1 MKKLSLIIISLLL
14 TLLPQS
20 ALALEAFNIS
30 SYDIDMKV
38 DLDNNYSITEVLEV
52 DFSEQRHGIIRS
64 IPLKTNGGKPAQ
76 VKSVSV
82 PGQDFETYKE
92 GGYFKIKIGNADTFA
107 AQKQKYT
114 ILYVYEIGYDYLDD
128 MDELYFNLIGTQ
140 WDCFIDNIKFK
151 IEMPSAFDSEKLN
164 FTYGTEGSK
173 ASEGVKYSVD
183 KNVISGKLNG
193 KLEPYEALT
202 VALPLEEGYFS
213 NAHKKT
219 NPADLVQKYYL
230 AITPLITALGVFF
243 WLKKGKSKPFVQTVE
258 FYAPQGVTPAD
269 AGFIIDNSVDPMDV
283 TSLIIY
289 WADKGYLEIE
299 EITEKKILSVK
310 KTFTLHKLKD
320 LDSNAK
326 AYEVTMFESLFN
338 EFGDGSS
345 VSTSE
350 LEHKFYKVMSAVK
363 KMVTSSWQDDS
374 DKRIYKKTNMFISA
388 VLSLSSLLVAFIGF
402 MPAVNKAFADT
413 FAVTAIL
420 SFVCALVAMI
430 PVWGLMYVVSWNRY
444 KEKKFG
450 YFASLIMFAVL
461 SILAWSIALYL
472 SYSQN
477 TLMPLLAS
485 FAGAVVLSAMSF
497 MCDKRTENGNQYYG
511 RMLGFREFLQTAEK
525 DRINMLVEENPHY
538 FYSTLAY
545 AMVLGVT
552 DKWAKNFESI
562 VTQPPDWYRTDSY
575 GVNFNTIIFANALNN
590 SMSSFNSAMTTP
602 QPQSTTSSGGSI
614 GGGFSGG
621 GSGGGGGSSW

>member
-1 MKKLSLIIISLLL
+1 MKKIHLIIISLLL
-14 TLLPQS
+14 ALIPQS

-38 DLDNNYSITEVLEV
+38 DLNNSYRISEVLEV

-76 VKSVSV
+76 IRAISV
-82 PGQDFETYKE
+82 PGHDFETYKE
-92 GGYFKIKIGNADTFA
+92 GGYLKVKIGSADTFA
-107 AQKQKYT
+107 AQKEKYT
-114 ILYVYEIGYDYLDD
+114 ILYVYDIGYDYLDD

-140 WDCFIDNIKFK
+140 WDCFINNVKFK
-151 IEMPSAFDSEKLN
+151 ITMPSSFDSEKLN

-173 ASEGVKYSVD
+173 KSEGVKYNVD
-183 KNVISGKLNG
+183 KNVISGKLSG

-213 NAHKKT
+213 QAHKKT
-219 NPADLVQKYYL
+219 NPADIIQKYYL
-230 AITPLITALGVFF
+230 AITPLITALGAFL

-258 FYAPQGVTPAD
+258 FYAPDGVTPAD
-269 AGFIIDNSVDPMDV
+269 AGFIIDNSVDPMDI

-299 EITEKKILSVK
+299 ETSEKKILSVK
-310 KTFTLHKLKD
+310 KRFTLQKLKD
-320 LDSNAK
+320 LDKDAK
-326 AYEVTMFESLFN
+326 AYETTMFDSLFN

-345 VSTSE
+345 VTTTE

-363 KMVTSSWQDDS
+363 EMVKSSWQDDP
-374 DKRIYKKTNMFISA
+374 DNRVYKKMNMLVSA
-388 VLSLSSLLVAFIGF
+388 LLSLASLLTAFIGF
-402 MPAVNKAFADT
+402 TPAINKAISET
-413 FAVTAIL
+413 FSLTAIL
-420 SFVCALVAMI
+420 SFVCAVIVMM
-430 PVWGLMYVVSWNRY
+430 PVWGLMYIVSWNRY

-450 YFASLIMFAVL
+450 YFASVIMFTIFGIVAWAV
-461 SILAWSIALYL
+461 ALYM
-472 SYSQN
+472 SYVYGN
-477 TLMPLLAS
+477 LMPLLVS
-485 FAGAVVLSAMSF
+485 LVGAAILSAMSF
-497 MCDKRTENGNQYYG
+497 MCDKRTEIGNQYYG

-525 DRINMLVEENPHY
+525 DRINMLVEQNPHY

-562 VTQPPDWYRTDSY
+562 VTQPPSWYRTDGY
-575 GVNFNTIIFANALNN
+575 GPNFNTIIFANALNN
-590 SMSSFNSAMTTP
+590 SMSSFNSAMSTP